1 MLRSVVFQGRK
12 QFTAEYYAT
21 EIKNRSYKATQSDGY
36 YKGYG
41 NDLKYALIGDR
52 TFRINSGLF
61 LVQGRQCAIVLGTT
75 EDLQIPAQSETVKG
89 YIVARI
95 HTFVATGE
103 NVEIAYK
110 LGTSDAFPSLIQQD
124 IFNIDENMNA
134 TYELP
139 LYSFSIDKTIS
150 NVQKLITPITNAQ
163 IEVDNGSG
171 IPTDY
176 LSVGGIF
183 MKKIL

>member
-41 NDLKYALIGDR
+41 NELKSALIGDT
-52 TFRINSGLF
+52 TFRVNSGLF
-61 LVQGRQCAIVLGTT
+61 LVQGRQCAIILGTT
-75 EDLQIPAQSETVKG
+75 EDLQIPVQSKTVKG
-89 YIVARI
+89 YIIARI
-95 HTFVATGE
+95 NTSVLTGE
-103 NVEIAYK
+103 NIEIAYK
-110 LGTSDAFPSLIQQD
+110 LGTADNFPSLIQQD
-124 IFNIDENMNA
+124 TYNIDENTNA
-134 TYELP
+134 IYELP
-139 LYSFSIDKTIS
+139 LYSFSIYKTIS
-150 NVQKLITPITNAQ
+150 DIQKLIKPITNAQ
-163 IEVDNGSG
+163 IEVDSGSG
-171 IPTDY
+171 VPTDY